1 MSGLTAQKKAKSR
14 IHHHALRQSL
24 RESEWKSSSML
35 IIEKLMNSEE
45 FKSASA
51 IHSYVSMEHKRE
63 VFTIDL
69 INACLDS
76 DKKVFVPKIKSEGI
90 LSHHKILTL
99 SSLSENK
106 WGVMEPTSNTEAE
119 LPDDLLVVVPM
130 VAADFRRNRLG
141 YGKGYYDR
149 FLNSLSS
156 TNIGLCYT
164 MNMNWTP
171 LPVDTFDIK
180 MDKIISEQFIV

>member
-1 MSGLTAQKKAKSR
+1 MNGLTAQNKKYR
-14 IHHHALRQSL
+14 RNHHHVLRQSL
-24 RESEWKSSSML
+24 REKEWKYLSS
-35 IIEKLMNSEE
+35 IIIDKLMNTEE

-51 IHSYVSMEHKRE
+51 IHTYVSMEKNRE
-63 VFTIDL
+63 VFTLHL

-90 LSHHKILTL
+90 LSHHQLSTL

-106 WGVMEPTSNTEAE
+106 WGVMEPTSNTDAE

-130 VAADFRRNRLG
+130 VAADFKRNRLG

-149 FLNSLSS
+149 FLNSLNS
-156 TNIGLCYT
+156 TKIGLCYT
-164 MNMNWTP
+164 MNINWKP